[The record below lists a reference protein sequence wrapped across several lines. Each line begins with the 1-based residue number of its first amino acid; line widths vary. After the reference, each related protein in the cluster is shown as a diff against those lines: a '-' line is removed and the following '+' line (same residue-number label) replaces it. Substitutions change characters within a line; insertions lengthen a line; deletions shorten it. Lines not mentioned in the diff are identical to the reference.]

1 MQLRLTDALIALQVF
16 QVLFLALH
24 DWVQIGRLNDVAAVQ
39 AADPPGKLLATT
51 LYSTLPFAFGL
62 VASLLNSGAA
72 FPAWLMY
79 YLWISYAILFCG
91 QLRAWWVP
99 YLLRHEPARAARYQ
113 AMFGNTAAF
122 LPPRHGITP
131 NTLHIILH
139 GATLATLIVL
149 GALST

>member
-1 MQLRLTDALIALQVF
+1 MHLPLTGSLIVLQVF

-51 LYSTLPFAFGL
+51 VYSTLPFALGL
-62 VASLLNSGAA
+62 IASLLSSGAE

-79 YLWISYAILFCG
+79 YLWISYAMLFVG
-91 QLRAWWVP
+91 QLRAWWIP
-99 YLLRHEPARAARYQ
+99 YLLRDEPARAERYQ
-113 AMFGNTAAF
+113 AMFGRTASF
-122 LPPRHGITP
+122 LPARHGITP

-139 GATLATLIVL
+139 AATLATLIVL
-149 GALST
+149 GARSV